1 MVFPRSA
8 EEKVGYAMMSWIY
21 TILAPFIIVLTLG
34 REDLS
39 STTTNM
45 STISLRGQKYARNVS
60 FSPRGPQNLFHP
72 DTNPD
77 GIVSFADAENVSGG
91 VRQRR
96 RTVSQSTRVSLTA
109 PVLDGARDYC
119 IFEQPCLY

>member
-1 MVFPRSA
+1 
-8 EEKVGYAMMSWIY
+8 MMSWIY

-39 STTTNM
+39 STTIM
-45 STISLRGQKYARNVS
+45 SKISLRGQKYARNVS

-72 DTNPD
+72 DTNPN
-77 GIVSFADAENVSGG
+77 GIISFADAENVSGG

-96 RTVSQSTRVSLTA
+96 RTVSQSTRVLLMA
-109 PVLDGARDYC
+109 PVLDGARDYY
-119 IFEQPCLY
+119 IFEQTCMY